1 MPNKAFDVPVA
12 VDGIQTGNPRIVADT
27 LDAAEILLRRWPR
40 ERREETY
47 VAAVRACLDAMEGRA
62 DGRRA
67 RHAFVGA
74 AKSASIFVGTNIRR
88 IF

>member
-12 VDGIQTGNPRIVADT
+12 VDNNQAGNPRIVADT
-27 LDAAEILLRRWPR
+27 LDAAEILLRRWPH
-40 ERREETY
+40 ERRGQNY
-47 VAAVRACLDAMEGRA
+47 VEAVRACLDAMEGRR
-62 DGRRA
+62 DGCHARRA
-67 RHAFVGA
+67 FVRA